1 MAAGVCALI
10 VAVVAP
16 AWGCV
21 AGVNIRLDR
30 ELVAAGEELEVRIT
44 VLGTPRPPMM
54 AIRLD
59 RLDAPPL
66 LTLVPNATSPTVVR
80 VRLPKA
86 TAAGQHV
93 LIANDEPY
101 PRPVG
106 EYGYLV
112 ARALLSVVDPGLAA
126 GRPAVETVI
135 DFDPP
140 VRFPAV
146 RDQLWVMGAQ
156 LLRIHHGGG
165 AGGEF
170 FSSPDEPFPEFL
182 GRAGPALEG
191 FKIDS
196 ITIKGQ
202 VEVASL
208 GPIAGHVSAR
218 RVVGLPAPAAAAVAS
233 AVDNESGLPLGPPAV
248 ATLALVVAGG
258 AGVLARR
265 RHT

>member
-1 MAAGVCALI
+1 M
-10 VAVVAP
+10 
-16 AWGCV
+16 
-21 AGVNIRLDR
+21 
-30 ELVAAGEELEVRIT
+30 
-44 VLGTPRPPMM
+44 
-54 AIRLD
+54 
-59 RLDAPPL
+59 
-66 LTLVPNATSPTVVR
+66 VVR

-101 PRPVG
+101 PRPIG
-106 EYGYLV
+106 EYGYSV
-112 ARALLSVVDPGLAA
+112 ARALLSVVDPELAA

-146 RDQLWVMGAQ
+146 REQLWVMGAQ

-170 FSSPDEPFPEFL
+170 FTSPDEPFPNFL
-182 GRAGPALEG
+182 GRAEPVLAPAMV
-191 FKIDS
+191 DS

-208 GPIAGHVSAR
+208 GPIAGHASAR
-218 RVVGLPAPAAAAVAS
+218 RVSSCRRRPPGRWHLPSTMTTVCRSVLQPSPLSPSSSPAPPQCWRGAVTR
-233 AVDNESGLPLGPPAV
+233 NRG
-248 ATLALVVAGG
+248 
-258 AGVLARR
+258 ARR
-265 RHT
+265 RRTPPSATPGRQPPPACAAPRRRRGLTA